1 MYNNIIKKKLFAVI
15 YPFFL
20 LGLGLVPEIIIPK
33 PSLSADNIRFVYGP
47 LNCSLSVKS
56 LEAYAKTG
64 EITPEF
70 RFYTKFLDQ
79 ETLSQLRHWLQK
91 RFDSNHVE
99 MHRYTRTPEGE
110 LMLQELGAVLKTHS
124 ERNGFYALRSAL
136 VTASAKEEGWT
147 IIDVIN
153 KFPTDNVQIN
163 TGDLFK
169 LENFWLE
176 KERVANNQK

>member
-1 MYNNIIKKKLFAVI
+1 MNQNTCRKGLFSLM
-15 YPFFL
+15 YPFVVL
-20 LGLGLVPEIIIPK
+20 SLGLVPAMIMPK

-56 LEAYAKTG
+56 LETYAKTG
-64 EITPEF
+64 EITREF

-79 ETLSQLRHWLQK
+79 ETLAQLRHWLQK

-136 VTASAKEEGWT
+136 VQASANESGWT
-147 IIDVIN
+147 IIDVIDN
-153 KFPTDNVQIN
+153 FPADHVQIN

-176 KERVANNQK
+176 KGTVANN

>member
-1 MYNNIIKKKLFAVI
+1 MRKNIFQQKLFAVI

-20 LGLGLVPEIIIPK
+20 LSLALVPEMLLPK
-33 PSLSADNIRFVYGP
+33 PSLSADNIRFIYGP
-47 LNCSLSVKS
+47 FNCSLSVES

-70 RFYTKFLDQ
+70 RFYTKFLDKK
-79 ETLSQLRHWLQK
+79 TLAQLRHWLQK

-99 MHRYTRTPEGE
+99 LHRYTRTPEGE
-110 LMLQELGAVLKTHS
+110 ALLQELGGVLKTHS
-124 ERNGFYALRSAL
+124 ERNGFYALRAAL
-136 VTASAKEEGWT
+136 VQASAEETGWT
-147 IIDVIN
+147 IIDVIH

-169 LENFWLE
+169 IQKFWQE
-176 KERVANNQK
+176 QEPIVINQ